1 MKKISV
7 LLVDDIEQY
16 RNRFAKILSNED
28 DVEVIGVAESGKEA
42 VLMALE
48 LKPDVILMD
57 IQMENDK
64 AGIDATREILKVLP
78 DTKIII
84 LTIHDDNENIFDGYE
99 AGICDF
105 ILKTSTP
112 EMIISTIRDTM
123 NYSDIHKR
131 INNIV
136 ASEMV
141 KLKRERKSFLYC
153 LNLMTK
159 LSRGELEILL
169 LLCQGKKY
177 REIAEERFVA
187 ESTVRVMIN
196 KISKKFGDDN
206 IREIIKQMNEN
217 GFDKYLEK
225 LYSNI

>member
-16 RNRFAKILSNED
+16 RNHFAKILGNED
-28 DVEVIGVAESGKEA
+28 DVEVIGVAGSGKEA

-84 LTIHDDNENIFDGYE
+84 LTIYDDNENIFDGYE

-141 KLKRERKSFLYC
+141 NLKKERKSFLYC

-159 LSRGELEILL
+159 LSRGELEVLL

-196 KISKKFGDDN
+196 KISKKFGDNN
-206 IREIIKQMNEN
+206 IREIINQMKEN

-225 LYSNI
+225 LSSNL